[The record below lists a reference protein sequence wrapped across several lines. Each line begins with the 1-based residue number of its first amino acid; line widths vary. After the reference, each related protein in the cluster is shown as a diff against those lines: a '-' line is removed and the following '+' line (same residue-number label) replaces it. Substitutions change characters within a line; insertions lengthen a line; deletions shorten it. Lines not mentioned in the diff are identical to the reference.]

1 MTTMERC
8 LTETPLRRLL
18 DIAKEM
24 NNDEL
29 ITEIEMML
37 EDEEDLIKKAYQ
49 DAVDFVII
57 GIVMDDEWPTADEYY
72 EELFTT
78 DL

>member
-1 MTTMERC
+1 MERC

-18 DIAKEM
+18 DIAKQM

-37 EDEEDLIKKAYQ
+37 DDEVEMIRKTYQ
-49 DAVDFVII
+49 DAVDFVMI
-57 GIVMDDEWPTADEYY
+57 GLMLNDDWPTAVAGKRRSVR
-72 EELFTT
+72 LRPQP
-78 DL
+78 

>member
-1 MTTMERC
+1 MERC

-18 DIAKEM
+18 DIAKQM

-37 EDEEDLIKKAYQ
+37 DDEVEMIRKTYQ
-49 DAVDFVII
+49 DAVDFVMI
-57 GIVMDDEWPTADEYY
+57 GLMLNDDWPTADEYC
-72 EELFTT
+72 EDIFTN
-78 DL
+78 

>member
-18 DIAKEM
+18 DIAKQM

-37 EDEEDLIKKAYQ
+37 DDEVEMIRKTYQ
-49 DAVDFVII
+49 DAVDFVMI
-57 GIVMDDEWPTADEYY
+57 GLMLNDDWPTADEYC
-72 EELFTT
+72 EDIFTN
-78 DL
+78 